1 MALLTTLYLTEV
13 TITMSVIS
21 KSPKSDGPNHIMQ
34 WMITCQLFVF
44 FALLEF
50 GIVLFCRFVFKYK
63 SLPKEYGEKQLM
75 KLDFACLLAS
85 IISFALFIVIFF
97 PTTI

>member
-75 KLDFACLLAS
+75 KMDFACLLVS
-85 IISFALFIVIFF
+85 IISFALFVAIFF
-97 PTTI
+97 PTTT

>member
-1 MALLTTLYLTEV
+1 MALLTTLFLSEI
-13 TITMSVIS
+13 TISACIIS

-50 GIVLFCRFVFKYK
+50 GMVLFFRFVFKYK
-63 SLPKEYGEKQLM
+63 SLPKEYGEKPLM
-75 KLDFACLLAS
+75 KLDFACLLVS
-85 IISFALFIVIFF
+85 IISFALFVAIFF
-97 PTTI
+97 PTTT

>member
-63 SLPKEYGEKQLM
+63 TLPKEYGEKQLM
-75 KLDFACLLAS
+75 KLDFACLLVS
-85 IISFALFIVIFF
+85 IISFALFVAIFF
-97 PTTI
+97 PTTT